1 MKPVE
6 QEEQDRIALLFRT
19 ASDRKKRTLV
29 ICEGAN
35 LLLMKKF
42 ISEMNQILDPRHAR
56 LLRPEKKPRPY
67 GLPFLYRYWLH
78 LPPGGDLL
86 VCEHAYYHDLI
97 RLVLG
102 GDINGRRR
110 GEIVR
115 EIAAFE
121 EDIVNDG
128 TQLIKFHF
136 PISPAKL
143 RQDFEKKIAGTFRE
157 DIMKKRYRLLLE
169 SSPKYQTLFERLR
182 LEISGRPWVSITPP
196 RAEGLQAARRALIS
210 TMEKTLEIDSGS
222 AVRNFD
228 EAMNMMRASHGGSS
242 GTS

>member
-6 QEEQDRIALLFRT
+6 QEEEDRIALLFRT
-19 ASDRKKRTLV
+19 ASDRKKRTLI

-42 ISEMNQILDPRHAR
+42 ISEMNQILDPRHSR
-56 LLRPEKKPRPY
+56 LLRPEKKPRAH
-67 GLPFLYRYWLH
+67 GLPFLHRYWLH
-78 LPPGGDLL
+78 LPQGGDLL
-86 VCEHAYYHDLI
+86 ICEHAYYHDLI
-97 RLVLG
+97 RLSLRSEVK
-102 GDINGRRR
+102 GRRR
-110 GEIVR
+110 AELVR
-115 EIAAFE
+115 EIADFE
-121 EDIVNDG
+121 DDIANDG

-143 RQDFEKKIAGTFRE
+143 RQDFEKKISGTYRE
-157 DIMKKRYRLLLE
+157 EIMKKRYRLLLE
-169 SSPKYQTLFERLR
+169 SSPKYQSLFERLR
-182 LEISGRPWVSITPP
+182 LEIAGRPWISITPP
-196 RAEGLQAARRALIS
+196 RAEGLERARVALIEI
-210 TMEKTLEIDSGS
+210 MENALEIDSGA